1 MKRFLSLFSLV
12 FHPIF
17 FSVFGTLFY
26 GYYTE
31 NYLVQK
37 YFSLVL
43 FQIVVITFLLPLTF
57 YFLLK
62 TIGKAENFML
72 PDISQRKSPLLLQLA
87 LTLVLIFKVVT
98 IDRFSELHYFF
109 AASCISIFAVIVLL
123 YFKVKA
129 SIHLMAIS
137 SFTFFAIG
145 MALHFQLNLV
155 YFIAFCFLMCGFVA
169 ASRLS
174 ARAHTIAELAI
185 GFGLGM
191 LTQVSLFYFWL

>member
-1 MKRFLSLFSLV
+1 MKRFLSLISIV

-17 FSVFGTLFY
+17 FPVFGTLFY
-26 GYYTE
+26 GYYAE

-37 YFSLVL
+37 YFSLLL
-43 FQIVVITFLLPLTF
+43 FQVVVITFLLPLTF

-62 TIGKAENFML
+62 TIGKAENLML
-72 PDISQRKSPLLLQLA
+72 PDISQRKSPLLLQFA

-98 IDRFSELHYFF
+98 VDRFSELHYFF
-109 AASCISIFAVIVLL
+109 LASCISIAAVFLL
-123 YFKVKA
+123 LFIKIKA

-137 SFTFFAIG
+137 TFTFFAIG
-145 MALHFQLNLV
+145 MALHFQLNLI

-174 ARAHTIAELAI
+174 LRAHTIAELAI
-185 GFGLGM
+185 GFALGM
-191 LTQVSLFYFWL
+191 LPQVGLFYFWL